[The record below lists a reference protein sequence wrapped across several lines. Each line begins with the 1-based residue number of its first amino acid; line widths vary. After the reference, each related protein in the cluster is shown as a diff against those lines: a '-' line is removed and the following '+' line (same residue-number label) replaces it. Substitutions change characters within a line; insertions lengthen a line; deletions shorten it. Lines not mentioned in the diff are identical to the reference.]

1 MMESTLKYMVIGVGN
16 AGSQVAVQAM
26 KFGFPVIVIN
36 SSDKDLGKNV
46 ITNKI
51 PALIIGGRRGAGR
64 NRDTAKQFLKD
75 DLQKIFSTEGF
86 IHTVQE
92 SDVIFV
98 VASTAGGTGSGCA
111 PLLVNRLQKMFPQK
125 IIIFYG
131 ILPKN
136 SEAPQAQFNTLECL
150 KEVTN
155 KKSPMTYMLADLSAY
170 ENDAAEVAYEK
181 ICNYIANTMCVLR
194 GDTTH
199 ESPYG
204 MIDENDLVTIIGEP
218 GYMAVYTISS
228 VTQTE
233 LEKSTSQRLLIRQI
247 QESPTCRIQMDK
259 KVMKM
264 GIIIDAPSSIED
276 ASKSANF
283 AELEAYTGTPLDAF
297 MNYSISSTGRGSISL
312 IMSGCSAPM
321 DRIADCTDIAN
332 KARAQFEDTTE
343 TTVADEIDVLDFMVD
358 RKAHNT
364 VAAKT
369 RALNANRANPAST
382 VANIADDIDD
392 DIFG

>member
-194 GDTTH
+194 GDTMH

-247 QESPTCRIQMDK
+247 QESPTCRIHMDK

-264 GIIIDAPSSIED
+264 GIIIDAPSSI
-276 ASKSANF
+276 
-283 AELEAYTGTPLDAF
+283 
-297 MNYSISSTGRGSISL
+297 
-312 IMSGCSAPM
+312 
-321 DRIADCTDIAN
+321 
-332 KARAQFEDTTE
+332 
-343 TTVADEIDVLDFMVD
+343 
-358 RKAHNT
+358 
-364 VAAKT
+364 
-369 RALNANRANPAST
+369 
-382 VANIADDIDD
+382 
-392 DIFG
+392 